1 MAGSVVCRIG
11 SFFLNLVI
19 NANLVIIKTFLQQQ
33 DKNMGKLI
41 GGIFLIVGT
50 SLGAAMLALPVATA
64 SSGFWSSSLLLLFC
78 WIIMTLG
85 ALALLEVS
93 LSLPENNNMISM
105 AGETLGR
112 TAQIIAWIVYLVLF
126 YALVS
131 AYISG
136 GADVIHALL
145 QLLGISISLNTNA
158 LIFTIVL
165 GYIVYCDV
173 TSVDRVNRAIMSIK
187 FFALLLLIF
196 SVVPQVKWENLN
208 GGESRHLFTVIT
220 VAITSFGYASIIPTL
235 RTYFKGD
242 TKRLKQAVLI
252 GSLIPLVCY
261 LAWDLVVI
269 GAIPSLLL
277 AAIVHSPTPIS
288 NLSQAIVV
296 QINMP
301 LVTTLIRIFTS
312 VCMFTSF
319 LGVSL
324 GLSDFLADGFRL
336 PKEGINKI
344 IVMALTFV
352 PPLAM
357 VLFKPDLF
365 LRGLRYAGIC
375 CVILLVLL
383 PAFMVWSGRYI
394 KAAAN
399 MKPVLP
405 GGKPVLLLM
414 VVIGLGIIA
423 LGFWQDFIV

>member
-112 TAQIIAWIVYLVLF
+112 TAQIIAWIVYLV
-126 YALVS
+126 
-131 AYISG
+131 
-136 GADVIHALL
+136 
-145 QLLGISISLNTNA
+145 LLGISISLNTNA